1 VAGFVGEEFL
11 DEFAGRPVGEV
22 VRRGEVAAV
31 GVV

>member
-22 VRRGEVAAV
+22 VRRGEVKELS
-31 GVV
+31 VV